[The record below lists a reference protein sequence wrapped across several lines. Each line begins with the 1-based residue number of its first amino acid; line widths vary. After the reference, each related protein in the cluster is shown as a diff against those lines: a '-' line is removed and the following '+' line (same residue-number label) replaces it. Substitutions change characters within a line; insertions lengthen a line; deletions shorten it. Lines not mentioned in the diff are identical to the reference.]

1 MIGMDRH
8 TGAPISGAARRRQS
22 VEDILLTRIG
32 SRVCQREYGSELP
45 DLIDA
50 AMNPAGRIR
59 IYAATAAAIA
69 RWEPELRLQRVQLTP
84 AAEAGAWRLDLD
96 TVDLTTGSPLALA
109 LSLPSFA

>member
-22 VEDILLTRIG
+22 VEDILLTPIG

-59 IYAATAAAIA
+59 VYAATAAAIA

-84 AAEAGAWRLDLD
+84 AAEAGAWRLVLD
-96 TVDLTTGSPLALA
+96 TIDLTTGSPLALA

>member
-8 TGAPISGAARRRQS
+8 TGAPIAGGARRRQS
-22 VEDILLTRIG
+22 VEDILLARIG

-59 IYAATAAAIA
+59 VYAATAAAIPC
-69 RWEPELRLQRVQLTP
+69 WEPELRLQRVQLTR
-84 AAEAGAWRLDLD
+84 AGDAGAWQLDLD

>member
-1 MIGMDRH
+1 MIGMDRD
-8 TGAPISGAARRRQS
+8 TGASISGAARRRQS
-22 VEDILLTRIG
+22 VEDILFTRKG
-32 SRVCQREYGSELP
+32 SRVCQREYGSDLP

-59 IYAATAAAIA
+59 VYAATAAAIA
-69 RWEPELRLQRVQLTP
+69 RWEPELRLQRVQLSRM
-84 AAEAGAWRLDLD
+84 AEVGAWQLELD

>member
-22 VEDILLTRIG
+22 VEDILFTRKG

-50 AMNPAGRIR
+50 TMNPAGRIR
-59 IYAATAAAIA
+59 VYAATAAAIA
-69 RWEPELRLQRVQLTP
+69 RWEPELRLQRVQLTRMS
-84 AAEAGAWRLDLD
+84 EVGAWQLDLD
-96 TVDLTTGSPLALA
+96 TVALTTGSPLALA